1 MPASRKVTSSI
12 HVRVFGSLTVYKDLN
27 VTMPYKALNGHED
40 TNRYK
45 MSDLLLKF
53 VGQGYK
59 EQLNTSYLEWRDEW
73 MDGQTT
79 VAKVVDK
86 WLLPSCPV
94 DWAWLAD
101 VGLCCTQLLQLPFF
115 HLPTKP
121 NLQCHW
127 GGWSLRDAAPISSCS
142 CDSQLDHWRKN
153 ESKLHSPLPFSTVGT

>member
-1 MPASRKVTSSI
+1 
-12 HVRVFGSLTVYKDLN
+12 
-27 VTMPYKALNGHED
+27 
-40 TNRYK
+40 

-59 EQLNTSYLEWRDEW
+59 EQLSTSYLGWRDGW
-73 MDGQTT
+73 MDRQTT

-101 VGLCCTQLLQLPFF
+101 VGLCCTQLLQPPFF

-127 GGWSLRDAAPISSCS
+127 GWWSLRDTAPISSCS
-142 CDSQLDHWRKN
+142 CDPRLVRWKGKWEQVTLSFGPVQKQLFHPGNHLSAIQYCWNLSVYVVDQPSCKQ
-153 ESKLHSPLPFSTVGT
+153 